1 MPLAALFLP
10 DDADLNMIT
19 HFCDRCGQ
27 PIEKGTLR
35 FITKIQ
41 VYAAAD
47 QLEIT
52 AEDLHESHRE
62 EIARLLAQ
70 CEGMTEEEL
79 MRDVHV
85 EFQYDLCRRCQRAF
99 LANPLGATR
108 ENGNVL

>member
-1 MPLAALFLP
+1 MPVAASFLP
-10 DDADLNMIT
+10 NDADLTMIT

-47 QLEIT
+47 PLEIT
-52 AEDLHESHRE
+52 AEDLRGSHRE

-79 MRDVHV
+79 MRDVYV
-85 EFQYDLCRRCQRAF
+85 EFQYDLCRRCQRGF
-99 LANPLGATR
+99 IANPLGAAGG
-108 ENGNVL
+108 NGDYL